1 MKNNL
6 LDFYRSVSQTR
17 RCWRLARLA
26 DGGELRARIDAVFP
40 LQEARSAF
48 ERSLGGKRRGKIVL
62 SVVEER

>member
-1 MKNNL
+1 
-6 LDFYRSVSQTR
+6 VSQTR